1 MELSKVFEGIGNI
14 IVLNDEEKNTFASL
28 VDVTTANRNELLLRE
43 GQRCNYEYFVI
54 NGCLRSYYLDE
65 NSIQHTT
72 LFAVE
77 GWWTGNLKS
86 FVKNTPS
93 EFYIQAL
100 EHTTV
105 MRIPKSNI
113 EQLYAKVPKLERYF
127 RILLQNRLL
136 ATQDRVSNHL
146 SASATTRYLQFTRRY
161 PNLEQRVPAKHI
173 ASYLGITPTY
183 LSRLRKRRI
192 SNNL

>member
-1 MELSKVFEGIGNI
+1 MELSKVFQGIGNI
-14 IVLNDEEKNTFASL
+14 ITLNDKEKNIFASL
-28 VDVTTANRNELLLRE
+28 VDVTTVKRHELLLRE

-65 NSIQHTT
+65 NSIEHTT

-93 EFYIQAL
+93 EFHIQAL
-100 EHTTV
+100 EDTTV

-113 EQLYAKVPKLERYF
+113 EELYAQVPKLERYF

-146 SASATTRYLQFTRRY
+146 SASATTRYQQFTRRY
-161 PNLEQRVPAKHI
+161 PDLEKRVPARHI

-183 LSRLRKRRI
+183 LSRLRKKRWAG
-192 SNNL
+192 NL